1 MEVALLSVGVSVS
14 RGLGRYYAVASVPMP
29 GLSLRNG
36 WYRRDFGSWARRAA
50 YCSTKR
56 FTPCSFLARS
66 MKSFMMVLAS
76 KTGGDMRY
84 TAVIGEVLVAVMK
97 GLDHVVR
104 SSQSNLTV
112 GWTVAAVAEDADR
125 EAMRKGVDEA
135 WHSLAMHE
143 PTLPVPPVMSIV
155 PFGEGDMVKVVR
167 HRVVDPALLRVLV
180 VSRGLSQIYIELY
193 LACNG

>member
-1 MEVALLSVGVSVS
+1 MLYCTVGYV
-14 RGLGRYYAVASVPMP
+14 LAP
-29 GLSLRNG
+29 GLSWGGAGTAETIWVLAVG
-36 WYRRDFGSWARRAA
+36 GAA

-76 KTGGDMRY
+76 KTGGEMRY

-125 EAMRKGVDEA
+125 EAMRNGVDEV

-143 PTLPVPPVMSIV
+143 PTFPVPPVMSIV
-155 PFGEGDMVKVVR
+155 PSGEGDMVKVVR
-167 HRVVDPALLRVLV
+167 HRVVDPALLRVSV
-180 VSRGLSQIYIELY
+180 VGRGLTHIYILNYTWRAADEYDHKLI
-193 LACNG
+193 

>member
-1 MEVALLSVGVSVS
+1 MVMGVSARAWDVYSTVQWVMLWRQVS
-14 RGLGRYYAVASVPMP
+14 CGEKQRPQ
-29 GLSLRNG
+29 SLCVVTVG
-36 WYRRDFGSWARRAA
+36 GAA

-56 FTPCSFLARS
+56 FTPYSFLARS

-76 KTGGDMRY
+76 KTGGEMRY
-84 TAVIGEVLVAVMK
+84 TAVIGEVFVAVMK

-125 EAMRKGVDEA
+125 EAMRKGVDEV

-167 HRVVDPALLRVLV
+167 HRVVDAALLRVLV
-180 VSRGLSQIYIELY
+180 VIRGLTPIYIELH
-193 LACNG
+193 LACSG

>member
-1 MEVALLSVGVSVS
+1 MSAAAWDGTIRWLPFRCQVSLLKTGGTVETLGHG
-14 RGLGRYYAVASVPMP
+14 RG
-29 GLSLRNG
+29 
-36 WYRRDFGSWARRAA
+36 RAA

-66 MKSFMMVLAS
+66 MKSFIMVLAS
-76 KTGGDMRY
+76 KTGGEMRY

-104 SSQSNLTV
+104 SIQSNFTV

-125 EAMRKGVDEA
+125 EAMRKGVDEV

-143 PTLPVPPVMSIV
+143 PTFPVPPVMSIV
-155 PFGEGDMVKVVR
+155 PFGEGDMVKMAR
-167 HRVVDPALLRVLV
+167 HSVVDPALLRVLM

-193 LACNG
+193 LVCSG